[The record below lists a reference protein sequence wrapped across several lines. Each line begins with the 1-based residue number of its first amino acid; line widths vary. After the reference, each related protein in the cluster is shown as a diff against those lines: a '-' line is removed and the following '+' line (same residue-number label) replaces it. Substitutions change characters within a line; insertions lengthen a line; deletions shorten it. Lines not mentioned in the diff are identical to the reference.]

1 MKSLLLGVR
10 VLTLRLP
17 VYFMRASLTSP
28 GAHAYQYFEPMFLTL
43 EPGLASRKKPCLY
56 PRQHSPVTPIYTVLA
71 ALTWAAPHRPQALLT
86 CTTSITTVISPC
98 KNGGS
103 VCPSHSASPTHSSGP
118 LHGRDRNLT
127 GSQEP
132 LRPLPLLMS
141 STVKRLV
148 QHPVVTETK

>member
-1 MKSLLLGVR
+1 MFVP
-10 VLTLRLP
+10 LT
-17 VYFMRASLTSP
+17 ALTSNTHLH
-28 GAHAYQYFEPMFLTL
+28 G
-43 EPGLASRKKPCLY
+43 
-56 PRQHSPVTPIYTVLA
+56 
-71 ALTWAAPHRPQALLT
+71 WAAPHRPQALLT
-86 CTTSITTVISPC
+86 CTTNITTVISPC

-118 LHGRDRNLT
+118 LHGRDLNLT